1 MSFVTVRGLG
11 SPRYG
16 KKAVALINQRIAKFG
31 SIRAYYDHV
40 NQVNKSEH
48 QKPNSRPAH

>member
-31 SIRAYYDHV
+31 SIRAYYDHI
-40 NQVNKSEH
+40 NQVNKHEH
-48 QKPNSRPAH
+48 KKPDSRSAC